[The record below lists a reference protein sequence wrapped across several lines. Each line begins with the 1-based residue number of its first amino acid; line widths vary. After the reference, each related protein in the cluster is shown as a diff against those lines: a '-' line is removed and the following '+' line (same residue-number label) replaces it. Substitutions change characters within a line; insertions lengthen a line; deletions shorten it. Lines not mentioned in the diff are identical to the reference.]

1 MSAPTHSTPTPT
13 GTASCFASPGP
24 PGSGLPWVT
33 AKRSSS
39 ALGTDPNN
47 GDTDGD
53 GLSDHAELFVHDTD
67 PFNPDSDSDGDGL
80 SDGDEFN
87 VHGTD
92 PFNPDT
98 DFDEL
103 EDGAEVALGTDP
115 FNPDTDGDGLEDGD
129 EVFFFLTDPLNPD
142 TDGDGLSDGDEFF
155 LHGTDPTDPDPD
167 GDGLEDGAEVALG
180 TDPFDPDTDFDG
192 LSDGDEVFLH
202 GTDPT
207 NPDSDGDGL
216 PDGYEVA
223 HSICLFPPPLDG
235 GAAVCGF
242 DPLNP
247 DVDADGSLDGFD
259 NCPLTPNPTQ
269 ANFDGDALGDVCDSD
284 DDNDGTPDVND
295 AFPFDPNENTDTD
308 ADGIGNN
315 ADPDDDNDGQSD
327 ADEVACGSD
336 PLDNT
341 SLSPDNDGDGLAD
354 CVDPDDD
361 NDGVEDLADRCPLAS
376 TDGFD
381 ANGDGCRDTLPDF
394 VPFVDDALGDVN
406 GSVRVGI
413 LRLTADAT
421 GLICVDGDARRGLKT
436 LESLVAYI
444 QRQSG
449 NRLPAE
455 VADVLET
462 YVENLIKQIE
472 AGQDVCA
479 LP

>member
-1 MSAPTHSTPTPT
+1 M
-13 GTASCFASPGP
+13 
-24 PGSGLPWVT
+24 
-33 AKRSSS
+33 
-39 ALGTDPNN
+39 
-47 GDTDGD
+47 
-53 GLSDHAELFVHDTD
+53 
-67 PFNPDSDSDGDGL
+67 
-80 SDGDEFN
+80 
-87 VHGTD
+87 
-92 PFNPDT
+92 
-98 DFDEL
+98 
-103 EDGAEVALGTDP
+103 
-115 FNPDTDGDGLEDGD
+115 
-129 EVFFFLTDPLNPD
+129 TDPLNLD
-142 TDGDGLSDGDEFF
+142 T
-155 LHGTDPTDPDPD
+155 
-167 GDGLEDGAEVALG
+167 DGLEDGAEVALG
-180 TDPFDPDTDFDG
+180 TDPFDPDTDFDGLFDGAEVNVHGTDPTNPDSDMDG

-406 GSVRVGI
+406 GSVRAGI